1 MAKKIKD
8 SKPYVNSARQL
19 NIAGLQE
26 RFNKHQ
32 KLRVDEIERLFA
44 DEIPRKGL
52 TDMQIRYLEVG
63 VRHQFIFDIE
73 TSDFK
78 PEENFIIC
86 YVGEHRD
93 ILTGKVEIVEDAIT
107 KKDIKQAVDN
117 QTFNFDKRLLKTL
130 SNNFLLAHQIVGHY
144 STKFDYPYFATR
156 CLLTAQE
163 KLIPPYGYLYHQ
175 DTWRMMKRSM
185 KAPRNTLKNFIR
197 LTGGKDEKTFVDLR
211 YWYITHFKDHIEWQ
225 KSMNYILDHC
235 RKDVRMTHKGLKK
248 VELFNP
254 VSRVKV

>member
-8 SKPYVNSARQL
+8 SKQYVNSARQL

-32 KLRVDEIERLFA
+32 KLRHDEIDRLFA
-44 DEIPRKGL
+44 DEIPRRGL
-52 TDMQIRYLEVG
+52 TEMQYRYLEVG

-93 ILTGKVEIVEDAIT
+93 ILTGKVEKVEDAIT
-107 KKDIKQAVDN
+107 KKDIKEAVDN
-117 QTFNFDKRLLKTL
+117 QTFDFDKRLLKTL
-130 SNNFLLAHQIVGHY
+130 SNNFVLAHQIVGHY
-144 STKFDYPYFATR
+144 SSKFDYPYFTTR
-156 CLLTAQE
+156 CLLTDQE
-163 KLIPPYGYLYHQ
+163 ELILPYGYLYHQ

-211 YWYITHFKDHIEWQ
+211 YWYITHFKDHIEWS
-225 KSMNYILDHC
+225 KAMGYILDHC